1 MGATMHALAIA
12 IPTGGIA
19 ILAYLVVGLVIGV
32 ESMGVPLPGETTLVA
47 AALLASQGDVNIVL
61 VIAAAATGAIV
72 GDSIGYFIGR
82 KAGRGLFE
90 RLGRRTHHFS
100 DERIAKAEKY
110 FHKYGVW
117 TVFFG
122 RFVALLRIFAGPMAG
137 MLRMPYPQFL
147 AANAAGG
154 IVWSTTIGV
163 VAYKVGDNADKIF
176 GQVSVWALVVIAVV
190 IVAAYTVYKLRRR
203 TSRTTAS
210 AVPAGALSELGA
222 LPEPVTAVPTETQTA
237 ESSAD
242 A

>member
-1 MGATMHALAIA
+1 MGELHALAIA
-12 IPTGGIA
+12 VPTGGLA
-19 ILAYLVVGLVIGV
+19 VVAYLVVGLVIGI
-32 ESMGVPLPGETTLVA
+32 ESMGIPLPGETTLIA
-47 AALLASQGDVNIVL
+47 AALLASQGDLRLVL

-90 RLGRRTHHFS
+90 RLSRRSKHFS
-100 DERIAKAEKY
+100 TDRIERAERY

-154 IVWSTTIGV
+154 IAWSTTIGI
-163 VAYKVGDNADKIF
+163 VAYNIGDNADKIF
-176 GQVSVWALVVIAVV
+176 GELSVWALALIGAAAV
-190 IVAAYTVYKLRRR
+190 ATYAVYKLRHRR
-203 TSRTTAS
+203 HTD
-210 AVPAGALSELGA
+210 GGIELQT
-222 LPEPVTAVPTETQTA
+222 PV
-237 ESSAD
+237 D
-242 A
+242 AK

>member
-1 MGATMHALAIA
+1 MGATTMHALAIA
-12 IPTGGIA
+12 IPTGGVA

-32 ESMGVPLPGETTLVA
+32 ESMGVPLPGETTLIA
-47 AALLASQGDVNIVL
+47 AALLASQHDLNIVF
-61 VIAAAATGAIV
+61 VIAAAAAGAII

-90 RLGRRTHHFS
+90 RLGRRFHHFS
-100 DERIAKAEKY
+100 EERIVKAEKY

-137 MLRMPYPQFL
+137 MLRMHYPRFL

-154 IVWSTTIGV
+154 IAWSTTIGV
-163 VAYKVGDNADKIF
+163 VAYKIGDNADKIF
-176 GQVSVWALVVIAVV
+176 GEVSVWALVVIGAALVV
-190 IVAAYTVYKLRRR
+190 AYAVYKIRKRRN
-203 TSRTTAS
+203 SVHPAS
-210 AVPAGALSELGA
+210 APNDADAVPAE
-222 LPEPVTAVPTETQTA
+222 
-237 ESSAD
+237 SAD

>member
-1 MGATMHALAIA
+1 MGATTMHALAIA
-12 IPTGGIA
+12 IPTGGVA

-32 ESMGVPLPGETTLVA
+32 ESMGVPLPGETTLIA
-47 AALLASQGDVNIVL
+47 AALLASQHDLNIVF
-61 VIAAAATGAIV
+61 VIASAAAGAII

-90 RLGRRTHHFS
+90 RLGRRFHHFS
-100 DERIAKAEKY
+100 EERIVKAEKY

-137 MLRMPYPQFL
+137 MLRMHYPRFL

-154 IVWSTTIGV
+154 IAWSTTIGV
-163 VAYKVGDNADKIF
+163 VAYKIGDNADKIF
-176 GQVSVWALVVIAVV
+176 GEVSVWALVVIGAALVV
-190 IVAAYTVYKLRRR
+190 AYAVYKIRKRRH
-203 TSRTTAS
+203 A
-210 AVPAGALSELGA
+210 AQPVPAAGDADVVPAGGEAG
-222 LPEPVTAVPTETQTA
+222 VVPA
-237 ESSAD
+237 GSAD

>member
-1 MGATMHALAIA
+1 MGATTLHALAIA
-12 IPTGGIA
+12 IPTGGVA

-32 ESMGVPLPGETTLVA
+32 ESMGVPLPGETTLIA
-47 AALLASQGDVNIVL
+47 AALLASQGNLKL
-61 VIAAAATGAIV
+61 VFVIGAAAAGAII

-90 RLGRRTHHFS
+90 RLGRRFHHFS
-100 DERIAKAEKY
+100 EERIVRAEKY

-137 MLRMPYPQFL
+137 MLRMPYPRFL

-154 IVWSTTIGV
+154 IAWSTTIGV

-176 GQVSVWALVVIAVV
+176 GQLSVWALVAIALVV
-190 IVAAYTVYKLRRR
+190 VAAYVVYKIRRR
-203 TSRTTAS
+203 RAH
-210 AVPAGALSELGA
+210 AVPAVVE
-222 LPEPVTAVPTETQTA
+222 A
-237 ESSAD
+237 ESAD

>member
-1 MGATMHALAIA
+1 MHALAIA

-47 AALLASQGDVNIVL
+47 AALLASQGNLNIYF
-61 VIAAAATGAIV
+61 VIGAAATGAII

-82 KAGRGLFE
+82 KAGRSLFE
-90 RLGRRTHHFS
+90 RLGRRFHHFS
-100 DERIAKAEKY
+100 ETRIVKAEKY

-137 MLRMPYPQFL
+137 MLRMPYPRFL

-154 IVWSTTIGV
+154 IAWSTTIGV

-176 GQVSVWALVVIAVV
+176 GQVSVWALVAIG
-190 IVAAYTVYKLRRR
+190 IVAVGAYAVYKIRRR
-203 TSRTTAS
+203 RADAVQDEAPSGPMLAE
-210 AVPAGALSELGA
+210 AVPVASQLA
-222 LPEPVTAVPTETQTA
+222 PEDA